1 MKEYI
6 PHPISVLHR
15 SLVLDIFF
23 FLTFKKKIR
32 YCQKYFNAFIDFVII
47 IIMMIKN
54 SFAKKKD
61 IGIKISIQ
69 CRIRIPLSILAQFS
83 TFSEIGAVTK

>member
-1 MKEYI
+1 
-6 PHPISVLHR
+6 
-15 SLVLDIFF
+15 
-23 FLTFKKKIR
+23 
-32 YCQKYFNAFIDFVII
+32 
-47 IIMMIKN
+47 MMIKN